1 MKKKILILCYS
12 DLQRDPRIRRHVE
25 ALQQDYELLTCGYA
39 PITDKNIDF
48 IQSSHRAD
56 EPVELT
62 FHLQYPTILRKIISL
77 LIKLF
82 SLKKILQKN
91 LKEIE
96 RKKEKFILDKELDTT
111 NAYDLRY
118 WTELDYGNRLRT
130 LLELCKQDF
139 DLILTNDL
147 QTLPLALKLAKDKN
161 VKVVYDAHEYTPLE
175 GEGIPEWVA
184 KYQDYYTY
192 LCKKYLPQ
200 TETMFTVCEGIAEE
214 YHKNFGVKP
223 LVLTNATAFYDLKP
237 QLIAANKV
245 RIIHHGI
252 AGAAR
257 RLDLLIEMMDY
268 LDERFTLD
276 LMLMNNHPDYI
287 EELKQMAKNN
297 KRINFIEP
305 VETKNIPL
313 FTNQYDIGVIMIPPT
328 NLNYKYG
335 LGNKY
340 FEFIQARLMIAIG
353 PLPEMQKIT
362 EKYDLGVVSEDF
374 YAKTLASKLNTLTN
388 EQIMHHKQQADKYA
402 YELSAENNKTMI
414 LNVVKN
420 IFSKIKL

>member
-48 IQSSHRAD
+48 IPSSPKTNYD
-56 EPVELT
+56 VEID
-62 FHLQYPTILRKIISL
+62 FHLQYPIWLRKVISL
-77 LIKLF
+77 VIKFF
-82 SLKKILQKN
+82 SLKKALQKS
-91 LKEIE
+91 LKETA
-96 RKKEKFILDKELDTT
+96 RKEEKNILEKELDTS

-118 WTELDYGNRLRT
+118 WTEVDYGNRLRT
-130 LLELCKQDF
+130 LLELRKQNF

-175 GEGIPEWVA
+175 GEGIPEWVT

-200 TETMFTVCEGIAEE
+200 TATMFTVCDGIAQE

-223 LVLTNATAFYDLKP
+223 LVLTNATAFYDSKP
-237 QLIAANKV
+237 QFIADKV

-268 LDERFTLD
+268 LDARFTLD
-276 LMLMNNHPDYI
+276 LMLMNNHPAYI

-297 KRINFIEP
+297 KKITFIEP

-313 FTNQYDIGVIMIPPT
+313 FTNQYDIGIFILPFT
-328 NLNYKYG
+328 NFNYHFA
-335 LGNKY
+335 LPNKF

-353 PLPEMQKIT
+353 PSPEMQKIT
-362 EKYDLGVVSEDF
+362 EKYDLGVVAADF
-374 YAKTLASKLNTLTN
+374 DVKTLAAKLNSLTN

-402 YELSAENNKTMI
+402 YELSAENNK
-414 LNVVKN
+414 
-420 IFSKIKL
+420 KLLQKTIQEVLL